1 MYHLRCISLLTFCF
15 DNLSIGVSGVLKCP
29 TIILLLQFLLLCLL
43 VFVLCFEVFL
53 CWVYRYLKLCVI
65 LLDLSLDHYVVSV
78 LISYNFFILRSM
90 LSDTW
95 IATPAFF
102 FALHL
107 HEIFFHP
114 LIVSQYVSLG
124 HKWVSCRQHIYGSYF
139 CIHSANM
146 CLLVGA
152 FNTFTFKVIIDI
164 YVPIDI
170 L

>member
-1 MYHLRCISLLTFCF
+1 MWPKMWSILENVACALEKKAYYSAFWCNVLKISMRFISSHLMYHLRCISLLTFCF

-78 LISYNFFILRSM
+78 LISCNFFILRSM

-102 FALHL
+102 FLL
-107 HEIFFHP
+107 YICMKYFSI
-114 LIVSQYVSLG
+114 LSLS
-124 HKWVSCRQHIYGSYF
+124 V
-139 CIHSANM
+139 NM
-146 CLLVGA
+146 CL
-152 FNTFTFKVIIDI
+152 
-164 YVPIDI
+164 
-170 L
+170 